1 MIKKFIKNVWLLLF
15 TITILTFLF
24 SLYQSI
30 TFSNIGAPKLTI
42 YSFGAML
49 IIGSSYLHLN
59 FLVKLLSIIQ
69 VVIYVFSAMILI
81 ESTTDFERFGHL
93 LLLPI
98 LSNFYSSWCASIW
111 HSNSKIRK
119 ITIMSV
125 TLFYLLTCATLCF
138 SFTYDILNKL
148 TLLSACISLLISI
161 IAGFFL
167 NKRIKNIESSKENKV
182 STIKKE
188 TEDLQ
193 AN

>member
-1 MIKKFIKNVWLLLF
+1 MIRKFIQNVWLLLF
-15 TITILTFLF
+15 IVTILTFLF

-30 TFSNIGAPKLTI
+30 TFSSIGAPKLSI

-81 ESTTDFERFGHL
+81 ENTTDFERYGHL

-111 HSNSKIRK
+111 HSNSKMRK
-119 ITIMSV
+119 LAISVVSLLYISSLITV
-125 TLFYLLTCATLCF
+125 LVGF
-138 SFTYDILNKL
+138 SYDILNKTTFL
-148 TLLSACISLLISI
+148 LALLSMLISI
-161 IAGFFL
+161 ISSFFL
-167 NKRIKNIESSKENKV
+167 RNVVKAKIKPEIKSEEREAVEDHSK
-182 STIKKE
+182 
-188 TEDLQ
+188 
-193 AN
+193 

>member
-1 MIKKFIKNVWLLLF
+1 MIKTLLRNIWLLLF
-15 TITILTFLF
+15 IVTILTFFF

-30 TFSNIGAPKLTI
+30 TFSSIGAPKLSI

-81 ESTTDFERFGHL
+81 ENTTDFERYGHL

-111 HSNSKIRK
+111 HSNSKMRK
-119 ITIMSV
+119 LAISVVSLLYISSLITV
-125 TLFYLLTCATLCF
+125 LVGF
-138 SFTYDILNKL
+138 SYDILNKTTFL
-148 TLLSACISLLISI
+148 LALLSMLISI
-161 IAGFFL
+161 ISSFFL
-167 NKRIKNIESSKENKV
+167 RNVVKAKIKPE
-182 STIKKE
+182 IKSE
-188 TEDLQ
+188 EREAVEDPTK
-193 AN
+193 

>member
-1 MIKKFIKNVWLLLF
+1 MIKTLIRNIWLLLF
-15 TITILTFLF
+15 IVTILTFFF

-30 TFSNIGAPKLTI
+30 TFSSIGAPKLSI

-81 ESTTDFERFGHL
+81 ENTTDFERYGHL

-111 HSNSKIRK
+111 HSNSKMRK
-119 ITIMSV
+119 LAISVVSLLYISSLITV
-125 TLFYLLTCATLCF
+125 LVGF
-138 SFTYDILNKL
+138 SYDILNKTTFL
-148 TLLSACISLLISI
+148 LALLSMLISI
-161 IAGFFL
+161 ISSFFL
-167 NKRIKNIESSKENKV
+167 RNVVKAKVKPAIKSEEKEAVEDHSK
-182 STIKKE
+182 
-188 TEDLQ
+188 
-193 AN
+193 

>member
-1 MIKKFIKNVWLLLF
+1 MIKTLIRNIWLLLF
-15 TITILTFLF
+15 IVTILTFFF

-30 TFSNIGAPKLTI
+30 TFSSIGAPKLSI

-81 ESTTDFERFGHL
+81 ENTTDFERYGHL

-111 HSNSKIRK
+111 HSNSKMRKLAIR
-119 ITIMSV
+119 TPV
-125 TLFYLLTCATLCF
+125 ANQYNR
-138 SFTYDILNKL
+138 LN
-148 TLLSACISLLISI
+148 CMMLII
-161 IAGFFL
+161 W
-167 NKRIKNIESSKENKV
+167 
-182 STIKKE
+182 
-188 TEDLQ
+188 
-193 AN
+193 

>member
-1 MIKKFIKNVWLLLF
+1 MIKTLIRNIWLLLF
-15 TITILTFLF
+15 IETILTFFF

-30 TFSNIGAPKLTI
+30 TFSSIGAPKLSI

-81 ESTTDFERFGHL
+81 ENTTDFERYGHL

-111 HSNSKIRK
+111 HSNSKMRK
-119 ITIMSV
+119 LAISVVSLLYITSLITV
-125 TLFYLLTCATLCF
+125 LVGF
-138 SFTYDILNKL
+138 SYDILNKTTFL
-148 TLLSACISLLISI
+148 LALLSMLISI
-161 IAGFFL
+161 ISSFFL
-167 NKRIKNIESSKENKV
+167 RNVVKAKVKPEIKSEEKEAVEDHSK
-182 STIKKE
+182 
-188 TEDLQ
+188 
-193 AN
+193 

>member
-1 MIKKFIKNVWLLLF
+1 MIRKFIQNVWLLLF
-15 TITILTFLF
+15 IVTILTFLF

-30 TFSNIGAPKLTI
+30 TFSSIGAPKLSI

-81 ESTTDFERFGHL
+81 ENTTDFERYGHL

-111 HSNSKIRK
+111 HSNSKMRK
-119 ITIMSV
+119 LAISVVSLLYISSLITV
-125 TLFYLLTCATLCF
+125 LVGF
-138 SFTYDILNKL
+138 SYDILNKTTFL
-148 TLLSACISLLISI
+148 LALLSMLISI
-161 IAGFFL
+161 ISSFFL
-167 NKRIKNIESSKENKV
+167 RNVVKAKIKPE
-182 STIKKE
+182 IKSE
-188 TEDLQ
+188 EREAVEDPTK
-193 AN
+193 

>member
-1 MIKKFIKNVWLLLF
+1 MIKTLIRNIWLLLF
-15 TITILTFLF
+15 IVTILTFFF

-30 TFSNIGAPKLTI
+30 TFSSIGAPKLSI

-81 ESTTDFERFGHL
+81 ENTTDFERYGHL

-111 HSNSKIRK
+111 HSNSKMRK
-119 ITIMSV
+119 LTISVVSLLYISSLITV
-125 TLFYLLTCATLCF
+125 LVGF
-138 SFTYDILNKL
+138 SYDILNKTTFL
-148 TLLSACISLLISI
+148 LALLSMLISI
-161 IAGFFL
+161 ISSFFL
-167 NKRIKNIESSKENKV
+167 RNVVKAKIKPE
-182 STIKKE
+182 IKSE
-188 TEDLQ
+188 EREAVEDPTK
-193 AN
+193 

>member
-69 VVIYVFSAMILI
+69 VVIYV
-81 ESTTDFERFGHL
+81 
-93 LLLPI
+93 
-98 LSNFYSSWCASIW
+98 
-111 HSNSKIRK
+111 
-119 ITIMSV
+119 
-125 TLFYLLTCATLCF
+125 
-138 SFTYDILNKL
+138 
-148 TLLSACISLLISI
+148 
-161 IAGFFL
+161 
-167 NKRIKNIESSKENKV
+167 
-182 STIKKE
+182 
-188 TEDLQ
+188 
-193 AN
+193 

>member
-1 MIKKFIKNVWLLLF
+1 MIKTLLRNIWLLLF
-15 TITILTFLF
+15 IVTILTFFF

-30 TFSNIGAPKLTI
+30 TFSSIGAPKLSI

-81 ESTTDFERFGHL
+81 ENTTDFEHYGHL

-111 HSNSKIRK
+111 HSNSKMRK
-119 ITIMSV
+119 LAISVVSLLYISSLITV
-125 TLFYLLTCATLCF
+125 LVGF
-138 SFTYDILNKL
+138 SYDILNKTTFL
-148 TLLSACISLLISI
+148 LALLSMLISI
-161 IAGFFL
+161 ISSFFL
-167 NKRIKNIESSKENKV
+167 RNVVKAKIKPEIKSEEREAVEDHSK
-182 STIKKE
+182 
-188 TEDLQ
+188 
-193 AN
+193 

>member
-1 MIKKFIKNVWLLLF
+1 MIRKFIQNVWLLLF
-15 TITILTFLF
+15 IVTILTFLF

-30 TFSNIGAPKLTI
+30 TFSSIGAPKLSI

-81 ESTTDFERFGHL
+81 ENTTDFERYGHL

-111 HSNSKIRK
+111 HSNSKMRK
-119 ITIMSV
+119 LAISVVSLLYITSLITV
-125 TLFYLLTCATLCF
+125 LVGF
-138 SFTYDILNKL
+138 SYDILNKTTFL
-148 TLLSACISLLISI
+148 LALLSMLISI
-161 IAGFFL
+161 ISSFFL
-167 NKRIKNIESSKENKV
+167 RNVVKAKVKPEIKSKEKEAV
-182 STIKKE
+182 EDPIK
-188 TEDLQ
+188 
-193 AN
+193 

>member
-1 MIKKFIKNVWLLLF
+1 MIKTLIRNIWLLLF
-15 TITILTFLF
+15 IVTILTFFF

-30 TFSNIGAPKLTI
+30 TFSSIGAPKLSI

-81 ESTTDFERFGHL
+81 ENTTDFERYGHL

-111 HSNSKIRK
+111 HSNSKMRK
-119 ITIMSV
+119 LAISVVSLLYISSLITV
-125 TLFYLLTCATLCF
+125 LVGF
-138 SFTYDILNKL
+138 SYDILNKT
-148 TLLSACISLLISI
+148 TLLLAIFSLLISI
-161 IAGFFL
+161 ISSFFL
-167 NKRIKNIESSKENKV
+167 RNVVKAKVKPEAKSAEKEAVEDHSK
-182 STIKKE
+182 
-188 TEDLQ
+188 
-193 AN
+193 

>member
-1 MIKKFIKNVWLLLF
+1 MIRKFIQNVWLLLF
-15 TITILTFLF
+15 IVTILTFLF

-30 TFSNIGAPKLTI
+30 TFSSIGAPKLSI

-81 ESTTDFERFGHL
+81 ENTTDFEHYGHL

-111 HSNSKIRK
+111 HSNSKMRK
-119 ITIMSV
+119 LAISVVSLLYISSLITV
-125 TLFYLLTCATLCF
+125 LVGF
-138 SFTYDILNKL
+138 SYDILNKTTFL
-148 TLLSACISLLISI
+148 LALLSMLISI
-161 IAGFFL
+161 ISSFFL
-167 NKRIKNIESSKENKV
+167 RNVVKAKIKPEIKSEEREAVEDHSK
-182 STIKKE
+182 
-188 TEDLQ
+188 
-193 AN
+193 

>member
-1 MIKKFIKNVWLLLF
+1 MIKTLLRNIWLLLF
-15 TITILTFLF
+15 IVTILTFFF

-30 TFSNIGAPKLTI
+30 TFSSIGAPKLSI

-81 ESTTDFERFGHL
+81 ENTTDFERYGHL

-111 HSNSKIRK
+111 HSNSKMRK
-119 ITIMSV
+119 LAISVVSLLYITSLITV
-125 TLFYLLTCATLCF
+125 LVGF
-138 SFTYDILNKL
+138 SYDILNKT
-148 TLLSACISLLISI
+148 TLLLALFSLLISI
-161 IAGFFL
+161 ISSFFL
-167 NKRIKNIESSKENKV
+167 RNVVKAKV
-182 STIKKE
+182 KPEAKSE
-188 TEDLQ
+188 EREAVEDPTK
-193 AN
+193 